1 MLYINSASELNSVM
15 IYDVVGQLVKQVNMD
30 RSLTSDLDISDLNDG
45 VYILQV
51 ETVTGEYSSSK
62 FVKK

>member
-1 MLYINSASELNSVM
+1 LLYISSESELTHVM
-15 IYDVVGQLVKQVNMD
+15 VYDVVGQLVKQVNLD
-30 RSLTSDLDISDLNDG
+30 RSLNSNLDISDLNNG

-51 ETVTGEYSSSK
+51 ETVSDEYSSSK